1 MAVISPIVHMV
12 VENFWSH
19 FEESQLK
26 EDATAYERRRHFI
39 WKVCEGLDMSPRS
52 DRPTTT
58 GEDALEKV

>member
-1 MAVISPIVHMV
+1 MV